1 MSILDADMADA
12 ITPQLIKP
20 HPNTYTFTKCL
31 GEHVMKTR
39 TGEIPY
45 SVVRPAIVTAAWK
58 EPAGP
63 TFCHVPMHVFLH
75 VCVACVVACSGCVIL
90 L

>member
-20 HPNTYTFTKCL
+20 HPNTYTFTKSL

-63 TFCHVPMHVFLH
+63 TSSVSRFTYSCTFVWLVWLPAQTV
-75 VCVACVVACSGCVIL
+75 
-90 L
+90 